1 MFALTF
7 LGTSASVP
15 SAERNHPALLVEAAG
30 KRILVDCGEGT
41 QRQLLRSGAGFR
53 RLDRIL
59 LTHAHLDHVLGIPG
73 LFSTLG
79 LRQSSEIMTV
89 HGGRGTLEIVMR
101 MLAGLWGAGRAPI
114 PIEFAPLTEG
124 QKIIDAG
131 EFTIDCFPVRHRDT
145 DSFGFVFE
153 SPARRHL
160 RPERLSTFGVPDG
173 PMRGELAA
181 GRPVVIADRTID
193 PEDVLG
199 PPSGGR
205 KLVVIGDTETTEGLF
220 EHVAGADLLV
230 LEATFLDRDAATARD
245 YGHLTALE
253 AAALAAAN
261 NVGQLV
267 LNHMSGRYRDEEIL
281 AEAVSIFPN
290 TRIAADFDRIEI

>member
-15 SAERNHPALLVEAAG
+15 SAERNHPALLVEVAG
-30 KRILVDCGEGT
+30 KRILIDCGEGT

-59 LTHAHLDHVLGIPG
+59 LTHGHLDHVLGIPG

-79 LRQSSEIMTV
+79 LRQNSDVMTV
-89 HGGRGTLEIVMR
+89 HAGQGTLDIVIR

-114 PIEFAPLTEG
+114 PVEFAPLTEG
-124 QKIIDAG
+124 QVIDAG
-131 EFTIDCFPVRHRDT
+131 DFSVDCFPVRHRET
-145 DSFGFVFE
+145 DSFGFCFQ

-160 RPERLSTFGVPDG
+160 ERERLAALGVPDG

-181 GRPVVIADRTID
+181 GRPVVIEDGRTID

-199 PPSGGR
+199 PPGGGR
-205 KLVVIGDTETTEGLF
+205 KLVVIGDTETTDGLSQY
-220 EHVAGADLLV
+220 VADADLLV
-230 LEATFLDRDAATARD
+230 IEATFLDRDAPTARD

-253 AAALAAAN
+253 AASFAAAN

-267 LNHMSGRYRDEEIL
+267 LNHMSGRYQDQELL
-281 AEAVSIFPN
+281 AEATRFFPN
-290 TRIAADFDRIEI
+290 TRIAADFDQIAI

>member
-79 LRQSSEIMTV
+79 LRQTSDVMTI
-89 HGGRGTLEIVMR
+89 HGGQGTLDLVIR
-101 MLAGLWGAGRAPI
+101 MLAGLWGAGKAPI
-114 PIEFAPLTEG
+114 AVEFSALTEG
-124 QKIIDAG
+124 QFMDAG
-131 EFTIDCFPVRHRDT
+131 DFIIDCFPVRHRDT
-145 DSFGFVFE
+145 DSFGFAFQ

-160 RPERLSTFGVPDG
+160 RPERLAELGVPDG

-181 GRPVVIADRTID
+181 GRPVVIADRTIE

-205 KLVVIGDTETTEGLF
+205 KLVVIGDTETTEDLSKY
-220 EHVAGADLLV
+220 VSGADLLV
-230 LEATFLDRDAATARD
+230 IEATFLDRDASTARN
-245 YGHLTALE
+245 YGHLTARD
-253 AAALAAAN
+253 AAAFAAAT

-267 LNHMSGRYRDEEIL
+267 LTHQSGRYEDDEVL
-281 AEAVSIFPN
+281 AEAARIFPN
-290 TRIAADFDRIEI
+290 TRIAADFDRIAI

>member
-79 LRQSSEIMTV
+79 LRQTSDVMTI
-89 HGGRGTLEIVMR
+89 HGGQGTLDLVIR

-114 PIEFAPLTEG
+114 AVEFSALTEG
-124 QKIIDAG
+124 QVMDAG
-131 EFTIDCFPVRHRDT
+131 DFIIDCFPVRHRDT
-145 DSFGFVFE
+145 DSFGFSFK
-153 SPARRHL
+153 SPARRHV
-160 RPERLSTFGVPDG
+160 RPERLAELGVPDG
-173 PMRGELAA
+173 PIRGELAA

-199 PPSGGR
+199 PLSGGR
-205 KLVVIGDTETTEGLF
+205 KLVVIGDTETTEDLSKY
-220 EHVAGADLLV
+220 VSGADLLV
-230 LEATFLDRDAATARD
+230 IEATFLDRDVSTARN
-245 YGHLTALE
+245 YGHLTARD
-253 AAALAAAN
+253 AAAFAAAT

-267 LNHMSGRYRDEEIL
+267 LTHQSGRYEDDEVL
-281 AEAVSIFPN
+281 AEAARIFPN
-290 TRIAADFDRIEI
+290 TRIAADFDRIAI